1 MNIGI
6 LFGIISGLIA
16 LLLFIKLVDLYI
28 QIHKITKQLDDFIA
42 GRTHKK
48 VDVSL
53 TDPFLEC
60 MAEKIN
66 HSIQIQEIM
75 RISELRREKEIRE
88 DIANISHDLRTPLTA
103 VIGYLSLSESEKNLT
118 VRDNYI
124 NIAKNKAL
132 LLQRLVNDFFE
143 MSYISSS
150 TCQISL
156 TRLDWNKIIQEELL
170 TAYNIFKEKAITP
183 QIELPE
189 YPIMVFGDLLA
200 LERIFQNL
208 ISNAVCYTTGLIGIR
223 LAVKD
228 NCAFLFVKNSS
239 TPIDAQEQE
248 KLFQRFYRSEKERS
262 VGHAGLG
269 LYIVKQ
275 LTEKINGKVESNYQ
289 DGFFSI
295 IIRLNMCPD

>member
-150 TCQISL
+150 T
-156 TRLDWNKIIQEELL
+156 WPNKP
-170 TAYNIFKEKAITP
+170 NKA
-183 QIELPE
+183 
-189 YPIMVFGDLLA
+189 
-200 LERIFQNL
+200 
-208 ISNAVCYTTGLIGIR
+208 
-223 LAVKD
+223 
-228 NCAFLFVKNSS
+228 
-239 TPIDAQEQE
+239 
-248 KLFQRFYRSEKERS
+248 
-262 VGHAGLG
+262 
-269 LYIVKQ
+269 
-275 LTEKINGKVESNYQ
+275 
-289 DGFFSI
+289 
-295 IIRLNMCPD
+295 